1 PRHHSQRSEQDSSL
15 KRSPNNSLAIA
26 VTPQNHS
33 TDTIRMDILIPRGNR
48 IRITCPY
55 AEGAT
60 FTLEVTPPDGPA
72 LQIRVRVVEQF
83 RMSSVMKPLKSMTIA
98 LLISLAGLGT
108 SNRSPG
114 SIELNIWLM
123 LIHHMPLELW
133 PSCSSVEMG
142 MDPNTLTPDDDNYLL
157 REHYV
162 ALSVA
167 SFFTSECNA
176 YERLPGFQGDIF
188 PIFYGTTRFLD
199 GEAAPN
205 LDLTKLG
212 IPLQYI
218 EGTVLDF
225 VGREQVNID
234 LLARKCLDII
244 ELYSQLGVLH
254 FDVGIESFIVKP
266 DGSGVV
272 MIDFA
277 DSELRKEGMSEH
289 EWRKKKWA
297 HDEEGEFGDCAASKW
312 GWNFQHSYRW
322 RVDD

>member
-1 PRHHSQRSEQDSSL
+1 
-15 KRSPNNSLAIA
+15 
-26 VTPQNHS
+26 
-33 TDTIRMDILIPRGNR
+33 MDILIPRGNR

-72 LQIRVRVVEQF
+72 LQIRVRVVEVFEPF
-83 RMSSVMKPLKSMTIA
+83 RMSSVMKVALEEIVSPPGATLAEFGLPVDAALKVYDHRFAHFARRSWNLKPFTREHRA
-98 LLISLAGLGT
+98 EYLAYADRPHAARTLAELLERGNGNGPEYL
-108 SNRSPG
+108 
-114 SIELNIWLM
+114 
-123 LIHHMPLELW
+123 
-133 PSCSSVEMG
+133 
-142 MDPNTLTPDDDNYLL
+142 DPDDDNYLL

-162 ALSVA
+162 ALTVA

-176 YERLPGFQGDIF
+176 YERLSSFQGDVF

-205 LDLTKLG
+205 LDLTKPG
-212 IPLQYI
+212 ILLQYI

-225 VGREQVNID
+225 VRREQVDID

-254 FDVGIESFIVKP
+254 FDVGIENFIVKP

-277 DSELRKEGMSEH
+277 DSQLRKEGMSEH

-297 HDEEGEFGDCAASKW
+297 YDEEGEFGDCAASKW
-312 GWNFQHSYRW
+312 GWDFQHSYRW